1 MASHSLIIL
10 RGRAKYVRAVPVTER
25 VGQIATSL
33 PAFATGN
40 GAWMRAC
47 CVQKGGIVALRCLVV
62 DDNEDGATSLGAYL
76 SMLGADVRV
85 AFSGDEAIKIASE
98 FRPQLVV
105 LDINMPG
112 LNGFETAK
120 MLKQQSWAHAATF
133 VAHTAASQ
141 TLRRAA
147 TTAGFHHFL
156 VKGNAVSEFDA
167 IVEHLLID
175 DPGRLRS

>member
-1 MASHSLIIL
+1 MAIKKILI
-10 RGRAKYVRAVPVTER
+10 VDDSPTER
-25 VGQIATSL
+25 HVLNDMLTKAGYEVVTSD
-33 PAFATGN
+33 N
-40 GAWMRAC
+40 GEDAILKAKSLKPDLILMD
-47 CVQKGGIVALRCLVV
+47 VV
-62 DDNEDGATSLGAYL
+62 
-76 SMLGADVRV
+76 
-85 AFSGDEAIKIASE
+85 
-98 FRPQLVV
+98 
-105 LDINMPG
+105 MPG
-112 LNGFETAK
+112 LNGFETAA

-147 TTAGFHHFL
+147 TAAGFHHFL

>member
-1 MASHSLIIL
+1 MERRCHSGIEGPRL
-10 RGRAKYVRAVPVTER
+10 R
-25 VGQIATSL
+25 
-33 PAFATGN
+33 
-40 GAWMRAC
+40 
-47 CVQKGGIVALRCLVV
+47 
-62 DDNEDGATSLGAYL
+62 
-76 SMLGADVRV
+76 
-85 AFSGDEAIKIASE
+85 
-98 FRPQLVV
+98 
-105 LDINMPG
+105 
-112 LNGFETAK
+112 
-120 MLKQQSWAHAATF
+120 TF

>member
-1 MASHSLIIL
+1 
-10 RGRAKYVRAVPVTER
+10 
-25 VGQIATSL
+25 
-33 PAFATGN
+33 
-40 GAWMRAC
+40 MRAC
-47 CVQKGGIVALRCLVV
+47 CAQKGGIVALRCLVV

-85 AFSGDEAIKIASE
+85 ACSGDEGIKIASE